1 MQRVVGIIM
10 SLWAL
15 TTLIHLRVYNEVVMN
30 MKFKEVIENNTKSN
44 KLVIENKKIIEKNKR
59 LVSDVVFLTKQVS
72 DRDVLI

>member
-1 MQRVVGIIM
+1 M